1 MIVTIDG
8 DGCWN
13 PKWMKNI
20 YQIVASHPDI
30 KFTGSLITAYYD
42 GTLRESMAE
51 TITEIAKQIF
61 ALPNIEVAT
70 HSHTHPN
77 DWEVQDARNLTS
89 TPWTVEEEI
98 EKSQKII
105 KDITGKTAEIFLL
118 TGSCNPNGKQ
128 VETIYRHGLTPF
140 NGGIEKPTPFR
151 LIGGYRVYNQRGHP
165 DVHFHGIR
173 KHQDGVAYL
182 DEPDGYRNAVH
193 WFNEN
198 PERPIHVYFHFYV
211 GEFPETIEAVNH
223 VLDWCKTQE
232 IESLYLS
239 EYLKRLWVE

>member
-105 KDITGKTAEIFLL
+105 RRRSLPRRPGWI
-118 TGSCNPNGKQ
+118 
-128 VETIYRHGLTPF
+128 
-140 NGGIEKPTPFR
+140 
-151 LIGGYRVYNQRGHP
+151 
-165 DVHFHGIR
+165 
-173 KHQDGVAYL
+173 
-182 DEPDGYRNAVH
+182 
-193 WFNEN
+193 
-198 PERPIHVYFHFYV
+198 PERC
-211 GEFPETIEAVNH
+211 
-223 VLDWCKTQE
+223 VLLQRKPGAPNTRLF
-232 IESLYLS
+232 SLL
-239 EYLKRLWVE
+239 RRRVP